1 MTCWSAANASFVPV
15 HDDIVAAEERTIQN
29 DVSTSPLYLVYSKD
43 SVQATDHINW
53 ASGCWYY
60 FYTYSK
66 DTSGNE
72 ITVSSL
78 GSPVNA
84 IADLPDSF
92 NVTAKF
98 NMLTITDDFGD
109 GGHTFELKWEIWKQ
123 QDGSVEELV
132 NNHTETWEGDYDNV
146 RKPNWYSL
154 ANEESEATF
163 ANIDKNSNHY
173 LTVRIRLREVDDGG
187 SDDDIDNIYFDL
199 FYDAS
204 TKKLTYDKSK
214 HNSGANSR
222 NSMTPTEFVFGQAT
236 PTRFYFDPNDGDKS
250 VKGYFD
256 LTLTWGK

>member
-1 MTCWSAANASFVPV
+1 MEAQVSSADLFVAVTPIESTNITACMLATNLGAKKTLARI
-15 HDDIVAAEERTIQN
+15 DNQEYLQPKNKEFFKSMGIDSLIYPEKLAAEEI
-29 DVSTSPLYLVYSKD
+29 
-43 SVQATDHINW
+43 
-53 ASGCWYY
+53 
-60 FYTYSK
+60 
-66 DTSGNE
+66 
-72 ITVSSL
+72 
-78 GSPVNA
+78 
-84 IADLPDSF
+84 
-92 NVTAKF
+92 
-98 NMLTITDDFGD
+98 
-109 GGHTFELKWEIWKQ
+109 
-123 QDGSVEELV
+123 V

-154 ANEESEATF
+154 ANEESEAIF

-204 TKKLTYDKSK
+204 TKKLTYDKNK

-222 NSMTPTEFVFGQAT
+222 NSMTPIEFVFGQAT
-236 PTRFYFDPNDGDKS
+236 PTRFYFDPKDGEES